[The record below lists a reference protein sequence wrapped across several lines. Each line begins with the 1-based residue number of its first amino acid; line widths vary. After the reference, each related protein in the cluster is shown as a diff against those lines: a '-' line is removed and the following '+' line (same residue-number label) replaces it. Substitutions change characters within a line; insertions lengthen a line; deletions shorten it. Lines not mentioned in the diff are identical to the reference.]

1 MLKKRGINNKSIEEV
16 KRNNITKSIKAGDE
30 EKKERKQ
37 VKTPSKNIDFNPT
50 VPIITL
56 I

>member
-1 MLKKRGINNKSIEEV
+1 M

-30 EKKERKQ
+30 EKKKRKQ
-37 VKTPSKNIDFNPT
+37 VKKAPSKNIDFNPT